1 MAFTDLTNEEQ
12 AAVNAYVRDARAMI
26 GELARLRN
34 RVVALDAMYGNI
46 QGLLNGIDGSEI
58 IPDGGGLAGAL
69 PLDKNEAVTLTAHLQ
84 GLLSA
89 YGTGH
94 FPLWAKAAGINGM
107 VG

>member
-46 QGLLNGIDGSEI
+46 QGLL
-58 IPDGGGLAGAL
+58 
-69 PLDKNEAVTLTAHLQ
+69 
-84 GLLSA
+84 SA
-89 YGTGH
+89 YGAGH